1 MEKNAVRETLA
12 KIVTTMAQKTCIGNV
27 RSYAPA
33 SIDLASCTT
42 PYLTTDFTKASVE
55 QKTRTFFYDLRQLIQ
70 IVSETC
76 SHWSMPA

>member
-1 MEKNAVRETLA
+1 MEKNTVRRTLA
-12 KIVTTMAQKTCIGNV
+12 KMAAPMAQKSCIGNI

-42 PYLTTDFTKASVE
+42 PHLTTDSMKASVD
-55 QKTRTFFYDLRQLIQ
+55 QKTRTFFYNLRQLIQ